1 MNLNNVILAVEDRL
15 SDAVATKILETFG
28 AKIVKRIGFQGK
40 SDLER
45 KTPELNRA
53 ANGITVFMLTD
64 LDSPRECP
72 PGLIHSWIR
81 GTLNPRFFFRVAIM
95 EVESWV
101 MADRIGFADF
111 LSVPSHRIPSPT
123 DDILNPKEFLIS
135 LARRSG
141 KKAIREALVPTQGA
155 TLSVGNQY
163 NTLLSEF
170 VREHWDLE
178 RAATASPSL
187 KRTLDR
193 LAQAKKMSADQ

>member
-1 MNLNNVILAVEDRL
+1 MSITNVILAVEDEL
-15 SDAVATKILETFG
+15 SEAISTQILRHFNIEIWYT
-28 AKIVKRIGFQGK
+28 IRGK
-40 SDLER
+40 GNVPLRQKAS
-45 KTPELNRA
+45 ELNRS
-53 ANGITVFMLTD
+53 ANGTAIFLLTD

-72 PGLIHSWIR
+72 PELIRSWIR
-81 GTLNPRFFFRVAIM
+81 DTLNPKFFFRVAVM

-101 MADRIGFADF
+101 MADRIEFAAF
-111 LSVPSHRIPSPT
+111 LSIPLHRIPSPT

-170 VREHWDLE
+170 VQSHWDLE

-193 LAQAKKMSADQ
+193 LAQGKNMSTDQ